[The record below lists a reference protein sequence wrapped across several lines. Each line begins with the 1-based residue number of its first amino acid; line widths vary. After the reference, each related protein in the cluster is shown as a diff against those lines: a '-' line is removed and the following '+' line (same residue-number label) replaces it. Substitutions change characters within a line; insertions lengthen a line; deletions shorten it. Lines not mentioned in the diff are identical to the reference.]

1 MAEKEVVSVNGTASK
16 RTMVSQTDFPR
27 FSLEK
32 TLVISQAIWDHFAG
46 KSAAPHDI
54 ALALDIVPTS
64 GSWRNL
70 CGASIAYGLTE
81 GGYAASAISLTDLG
95 RRIVAP
101 EEDGDDLQ
109 AMLEA
114 VQKPRVLGE
123 FLKKYDKAKL
133 PSDTIATNVFVGMG
147 LPKDRGVLAISILK
161 ANGEKT
167 GIFKITKTGIFV
179 ALGSPSKATHKM
191 EITPIEDIEDRGEVE
206 STLETEETFARRLS
220 RSAETKGV
228 ETPTKELKAN
238 NKVFISHG
246 KNREIVAQLKELI
259 TFGNFEPVVSV
270 EKETTSIPVPEKV
283 FEDMRACGAA
293 VIHVNLE
300 DTLLDK
306 AGNEIQK
313 INENVLIEIGAAIAL
328 YGRRFVLLVEKSVRL
343 PSNLQGLYRCE
354 YEGKKLDYDATMKL
368 LKIFN
373 ELRNDGRTSR

>member
-1 MAEKEVVSVNGTASK
+1 MAETKATPAKAATTSK
-16 RTMVSQTDFPR
+16 RAKVSQLDFPR

-32 TLVISQAIWDHFAG
+32 SLSIPQAIWDHFAG
-46 KSAAPHDI
+46 KGGAPHEI
-54 ALALDIVPTS
+54 ALSLDLAPTS
-64 GSWRNL
+64 GGWRNL

-81 GGYAASAISLTDLG
+81 GGYAASEITLTDLG

-101 EEDGDDLQ
+101 EEDGDDIR
-109 AMLEA
+109 AMAEA
-114 VQKPRVLGE
+114 IQKPKVLGE
-123 FLKKYDKAKL
+123 FLRKYDKAKF
-133 PSDTIATNVFVGMG
+133 PSDAIAINVLVGMG
-147 LPKDRGVLAISILK
+147 LPKDRGSVALSVLK

-167 GIFKITKTGIFV
+167 GIFKNTKTGLFV
-179 ALGSPSKATHKM
+179 ALSSRSKPNKKID
-191 EITPIEDIEDRGEVE
+191 ITPEEEIEDNGEAE
-206 STLETEETFARRLS
+206 IAAETDEAFARRLS
-220 RSAETKGV
+220 NAAATKR
-228 ETPTKELKAN
+228 EEDIPKDLKTS

-246 KNREIVAQLKELI
+246 KNREIVGQLKELI

-270 EKETTSIPVPEKV
+270 EKEATAIPVPEKV

-300 DTLLDK
+300 ETLFDK
-306 AGNEIQK
+306 AGNEVQK

-328 YGRRFVLLVEKSVRL
+328 YGKRFVLLVEKGVKL

-373 ELRNDGRTSR
+373 ELRK